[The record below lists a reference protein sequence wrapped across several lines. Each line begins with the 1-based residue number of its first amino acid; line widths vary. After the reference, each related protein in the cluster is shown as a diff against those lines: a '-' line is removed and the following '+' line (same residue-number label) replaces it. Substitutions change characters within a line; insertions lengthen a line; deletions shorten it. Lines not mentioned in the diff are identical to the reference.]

1 MEGAKLIGG
10 RWATLLRVLCIL
22 FLLFAIILLY
32 SKWVLNNRG
41 DVSPTSSVDFSRAA
55 IIDGIGFTRPNPSFI
70 QGVSEVLDGAGLRV
84 DIYEGKNV
92 TVDLLRRI
100 GGYGLLILRLHSA
113 IDPKYGFLYLFSAER
128 FNETEYEA
136 RFGEERRT
144 GAVREGITFEG
155 ETYFTLRADL
165 LGYMNQGGLNGSII
179 MLMGCNGTNSEHAIN
194 RLFERGVKAIIAWD
208 GYVDLNYTDEI
219 TLKLIEAIYKKGLS
233 LEEAV
238 NKIMDEY
245 GPDPTYR
252 SKLKY
257 LTKPG

>member
-1 MEGAKLIGG
+1 MEG
-10 RWATLLRVLCIL
+10 
-22 FLLFAIILLY
+22 
-32 SKWVLNNRG
+32 G
-41 DVSPTSSVDFSRAA
+41 DKAP
-55 IIDGIGFTRPNPSFI
+55 
-70 QGVSEVLDGAGLRV
+70 Q
-84 DIYEGKNV
+84 
-92 TVDLLRRI
+92 
-100 GGYGLLILRLHSA
+100 
-113 IDPKYGFLYLFSAER
+113 
-128 FNETEYEA
+128 EA
-136 RFGEERRT
+136 RLEE
-144 GAVREGITFEG
+144 A
-155 ETYFTLRADL
+155 YFTLRADL

-208 GYVDLNYTDEI
+208 GYVDLNHTDKI